1 MDLNNDYKDMERFTL
16 SSADGLA
23 WTVRDNE
30 TGISIDFRKGLFND
44 TQDVH
49 LPDGMNTASR
59 MMDVARTL
67 REIADWLAREHY
79 GVAMQPP
86 HKERK

>member
-1 MDLNNDYKDMERFTL
+1 MERFTL
-16 SSADGLA
+16 SSEDGLT
-23 WTVRDNE
+23 WTVRDNT
-30 TGISIDFRKGLFND
+30 TGVSVDFRKSMFND

-49 LPDGMNTASR
+49 LPDGMNDASR

-67 REIADWLAREHY
+67 REITDWLAREHY

-86 HKERK
+86 RANKN